1 MGTCRMGPRN
11 DPIAVVSDE
20 LNVYGVDG
28 LCIADSS
35 VMLEMVSANIYSS
48 DADDCGEGFRHDSRT
63 SAASSGGTQQLIP

>member
-35 VMLEMVSANIYSS
+35 TMPEMVSANLYATTLMIEEKAS
-48 DADDCGEGFRHDSRT
+48 DMILERPP
-63 SAASSGGTQQLIP
+63 LPPVELKN

>member
-35 VMLEMVSANIYSS
+35 VMPEMVSANIYATTLMIAEKAS
-48 DADDCGEGFRHDSRT
+48 DMILERSP
-63 SAASSGGTQQLIP
+63 LPPVELKN